1 MLRKI
6 DGDLP
11 MLKLSFPGSVLAAF
25 AASAMAALAPA
36 AAGTVCPIPPSGGVG
51 SESTLCLSYEETVAG
66 TNPAGGTGGV
76 TNPLTVPGTYIYG
89 NTVTVGSSPI
99 TGSNAHYGFYDDYV
113 FTIGAGA
120 ADSITTTVNLGGLF
134 NITNLGARIYS
145 TSGLGTLPQLNSV
158 TGEIDGSPSGNDIL
172 IPTTLLNA
180 GTYVLEIEGNATG
193 SAGGT
198 YSGVLQLSPA
208 AVVPLPASLALFLSG
223 LAGLGLLHRRRSK
236 AA

>member
-1 MLRKI
+1 
-6 DGDLP
+6 
-11 MLKLSFPGSVLAAF
+11 MLKSSIIGSFLAVLAVS
-25 AASAMAALAPA
+25 ASTALAPA

-51 SESTLCLSYEETVAG
+51 SESTLCLSYEETATG
-66 TNPAGGTGGV
+66 INPVGGTGGV
-76 TNPLTVPGTYIYG
+76 TNPLSVPGTYVYG
-89 NTVTVGSSPI
+89 NTVTGGSTPI
-99 TGSNAHYGFYDDYV
+99 TGSNAGDGFYDDYV

-120 ADSITTTVNLGGLF
+120 ADSITTTVNLGGFF

-145 TSGLGTLPQLNSV
+145 SSGLGTLPQLNAV
-158 TGEIDGSPSGNDIL
+158 TGEIDGSASGNDIV

-208 AVVPLPASLALFLSG
+208 SVVPLPASLSLFLSG
-223 LAGLGLLHRRRSK
+223 LLGLGLVRRRRAK
-236 AA
+236 NA